1 MRFLIGICQIKVSSN
16 KQENFT
22 KIKAVI
28 RKLAYSPSK
37 IIILPE
43 CWNCPYGIEYF
54 KDYAEDINNSGSI
67 ELLKELAIKYKLFII
82 GGSIPTIQEDK
93 IYNTCVCL
101 DPNGEVIG
109 IYNKIHLFDINLNNF
124 TFKESDVLSSGNKP
138 LIINTMYGKIGIGIC
153 YDLRFP
159 LLADYY
165 LKNGCKMI
173 VYPGSFSSK
182 TGPLHWKMLL
192 QSRAVDN
199 QLYIV
204 GCSTAVNHESTYKGY
219 GHSMVINPWG
229 KVLYEVNEEEVSGTS
244 IIDMEVV
251 TEMRLQIPILE
262 QRIIL

>member
-22 KIKAVI
+22 KIRAVI
-28 RKLAYSPSK
+28 HKLAYSQSK

-54 KDYAEDINNSGSI
+54 KDYAEDINNSESI

-138 LIINTMYGKIGIGIC
+138 LIINTIYGKIGIGIC
-153 YDLRFP
+153 WDQWFP
-159 LLADYY
+159 EAARLTA
-165 LKNGCKMI
+165 LKGSEI
-173 VYPGSFSSK
+173 IFYP
-182 TGPLHWKMLL
+182 
-192 QSRAVDN
+192 
-199 QLYIV
+199 
-204 GCSTAVNHESTYKGY
+204 TAIGWHPKEKKKF
-219 GHSMVINPWG
+219 G
-229 KVLYEVNEEEVSGTS
+229 K
-244 IIDMEVV
+244 
-251 TEMRLQIPILE
+251 
-262 QRIIL
+262 